1 MTHLPAIGRQAIALA
16 LCISSAPLCAQID
29 VSQHAGGT
37 LFASRGGVPTNRSGW
52 AHEGYKF
59 DRQGGGI
66 AGGIDGYSA
75 IVQDQDCATASPLQ
89 FAIFGGGASFSS
101 GFPGLPPGAP
111 NSWPY
116 VVNQVAVTP
125 LFATPTAAGGAC
137 AWIYSISFST
147 PIDTAP
153 LGDLFLSTFL
163 ASNLGT
169 VIDGVYAQCAV
180 SNSAPGRVD
189 REFPVASTDPAT
201 IVEQSTEFGLAWL
214 GLGPASGG
222 SNIVPTRKTI
232 WMNRLRYDHT
242 TRSGAL
248 DTTGVYTTALGA
260 ATPQNFGMAGSYPD
274 AINLSALPAARPR
287 LDEMIWAD
295 QHAGN
300 FALGT
305 GIGQVLL
312 STAALRLQPGFTAP
326 LPLPGIGLLE
336 LDPREPLFA
345 ASGAIPGLNAPISIA
360 NGLQVYLPGIPL
372 AQAAGNIGDLLHLN
386 QTDIYAQALRLDLAT
401 GAASLGSLVAH
412 SFRR

>member
-1 MTHLPAIGRQAIALA
+1 VISLPALGRPAVSLA
-16 LCISSAPLCAQID
+16 LILSSGPLLAQID
-29 VSQHAGGT
+29 VSQHAGGS
-37 LFASRGGVPTNRSGW
+37 LFASRGGVPVTTSGW

-66 AGGIDGYSA
+66 AGGIEGTSA
-75 IVQDQDCATASPLQ
+75 IVQDADCSTSSPIQ
-89 FAIFGGGASFSS
+89 FAILGGGASFATGLPS
-101 GFPGLPPGAP
+101 LPPGAP
-111 NSWPY
+111 NSWPD
-116 VVNQVAVTP
+116 VSNQIAVTP
-125 LFATPTAAGGAC
+125 LFATPTAGGGAC
-137 AWIYSISFST
+137 AWIYNISFST

-153 LGDLFLSTFL
+153 LGDLFVSTFL

-169 VIDGVYAQCAV
+169 MIDGVYAQCAV
-180 SNSAPGRVD
+180 SNSGPGRVD
-189 REFPVASTDPAT
+189 REFPLASSDPAT
-201 IVEQSTEFGLAWL
+201 FLEQSTEFGLTWL
-214 GLGPASGG
+214 GLGPAQRGAALL
-222 SNIVPTRKTI
+222 PTTKRI
-232 WMNRLRYDHT
+232 WLNRLRYDHT

-260 ATPQNFGMAGSYPD
+260 PTPQNFGMAGSYPD
-274 AINLSALPAARPR
+274 ATNLSGLPAATPR
-287 LDEMIWAD
+287 RDEMIWAD
-295 QHAGN
+295 QHAGD

-336 LDPREPLFA
+336 LDPRELLFA
-345 ASGAIPGLNAPISIA
+345 ASGAIPGLNAPISTP

-372 AQAAGNIGDLLHLN
+372 AQAPGNIGDLLHLN
-386 QTDIYAQALRLDLAT
+386 QVDIYAQVVRLDLAT